1 MVLSDAGD
9 LRGPVLVLCTHN
21 SVRSPMAEFFLSKA
35 LGGEIKVVSAGL
47 DPREIDPFAAAAMSE
62 CGLDISTH
70 PPTGSDDESLRIYG
84 PFGLVIALSRPAL
97 ERARE
102 IGKSCHA
109 PVEYWD
115 VPEPPS
121 LAGFGG
127 SREQLLG
134 AYRAIRD
141 DIARHIRNRFDVS
154 ASLQQ

>member
-1 MVLSDAGD
+1 MVLTDAQD
-9 LRGPVLVLCTHN
+9 IRGPVLVLCTHN
-21 SVRSPMAEFFLSKA
+21 SVRSPIAESFLSKA
-35 LGGEIKVVSAGL
+35 LGGEVKVVSAGL
-47 DPREIDPFAAAAMSE
+47 DPQEVDPFAAAAMSE
-62 CGLDISTH
+62 CGMDIAGH
-70 PPTGSDDESLRIYG
+70 PPTGSDDESLKAYG
-84 PFGLVIALSRPAL
+84 AFGLVIALSRPAL

-141 DIARHIRNRFDVS
+141 DIARHVRNRFDIESFV
-154 ASLQQ
+154 